1 MERTYLDD
9 AVLISILPNSD
20 SEKDSGV
27 KFLTGKV
34 INDQTNQ
41 FRVGRFITTVQLELC
56 TNNVFLTKSGE
67 IFETSN
73 TPSVTKMFCAE
84 FLLMRIN
91 SFELKQILAMRQC
104 TNNAKLISAFDD

>member
-9 AVLISILPNSD
+9 AVLISVLSNSNNEAD
-20 SEKDSGV
+20 CEV

-34 INDQTNQ
+34 INDQTKK
-41 FRVGRFITTVQLELC
+41 FPVGKFIITLQLELC
-56 TNNVFLTKSGE
+56 GKDVFLTKEGD

-73 TPSVTKMFCAE
+73 YPTVTKVFCAE

-91 SFELKQILAMRQC
+91 SFKLDQILAMRQSMD
-104 TNNAKLISAFDD
+104 NAKLIAAFDG